1 MARGGAPR
9 RERDGFLSATA
20 AAPPAAEALAAAT
33 ASALGAARAL
43 EARDA
48 SDLPRFVRNLRRD
61 GLEALGKLGLPRP
74 SDEEWRYTSVA
85 TLARRLP
92 DLLAAGAA
100 RGASPTVSAAA
111 REALACF
118 GPLAGEK
125 RGLHALVLV
134 NGRLDPALSH
144 VDGLPAGVRFE
155 PLSRAFAAPPPLL
168 EQRLGLAGAHRS
180 HPFAALNA
188 AFLSEGVWVE
198 VPDGVVL
205 PEPLVVLH
213 VADASAGPL
222 ACHPR
227 VVLTVGENAQA
238 SVVEAYCGV
247 GEALVNAVTELYL
260 LAHARLDHS
269 VLQEESLEAFHVG
282 TAEAHLGPG
291 AQLYSRVLSVG
302 GRIARNE
309 LTVRLHGDGA
319 GATLDGL
326 FLARDAQQ
334 VDNHTLVDHARP
346 HGGSQQRYKGILSGE
361 ARGAF
366 DGKVV
371 VRPAGAFTD
380 AHQSNRNL
388 LLSDTARVDAKPQ
401 LEIYNNDVKCTH
413 GSATGRLD
421 ADALFYLRSRGFSED
436 EARSVLTLAFASE
449 IVDRVPLEPLR
460 AHLTE
465 RVLGWLSADAP
476 GAR

>member
-1 MARGGAPR
+1 M
-9 RERDGFLSATA
+9 SATA
-20 AAPPAAEALAAAT
+20 LAMPAAEALSAAT
-33 ASALGAARAL
+33 ASALDGSRAL
-43 EARDA
+43 DARDGA
-48 SDLPRFVRNLRRD
+48 ELPLFVRNLRRD
-61 GLEALGKLGLPRP
+61 GQESLARLGLPRP

-85 TLARRLP
+85 AIARRLP
-92 DLLAAGAA
+92 DLLSAGAGP
-100 RGASPTVSAAA
+100 GASPSASAAA
-111 REALACF
+111 HEALSCF
-118 GPLAGEK
+118 GPLAAERK
-125 RGLHALVLV
+125 GLHVLVLV
-134 NGRLDPALSH
+134 NGRLDPGLSH
-144 VDGLPAGVRFE
+144 VDGLPAGVRFDS
-155 PLSRAFAAPPPLL
+155 LSRAFAAPPALL
-168 EQRLGLAGAHRS
+168 EQRLGLAGTHRS
-180 HPFAALNA
+180 HPFAAMNA
-188 AFLSEGVWVE
+188 AFLSDGAWVE
-198 VPDGVVL
+198 VADGVVL
-205 PEPLVVLH
+205 AEPLVVLH
-213 VADASAGPL
+213 VADAASGPL
-222 ACHPR
+222 AVHPR
-227 VVLTVGENAQA
+227 VVISIGQNAQA
-238 SVVEAYCGV
+238 SVVEAYCGA
-247 GEALVNAVTELYL
+247 GEAFVNAITEAYL

-269 VLQEESLEAFHVG
+269 VLQEESPEAIHVG

-302 GRIARNE
+302 ARIARNE

-326 FLARDAQQ
+326 FLARGTQE

-346 HGGSQQRYKGILSGE
+346 HGGSQQRYKGILSGT

-401 LEIYNNDVKCTH
+401 LEIYNNDVRCTH

-421 ADALFYLRSRGFSED
+421 ADALFYLRSRGFSES

-449 IVDRVPLEPLR
+449 IVDRVPLDPLR

-465 RVLGWLSADAP
+465 RVLGWLSEDVP

>member
-1 MARGGAPR
+1 M
-9 RERDGFLSATA
+9 SATA
-20 AAPPAAEALAAAT
+20 LAMPAAEALSAAT
-33 ASALGAARAL
+33 ASALDGSRAL
-43 EARDA
+43 DARDGA
-48 SDLPRFVRNLRRD
+48 ELPLFVRNLRRD
-61 GLEALGKLGLPRP
+61 GQESLARLGLPRP

-85 TLARRLP
+85 AIARRLP
-92 DLLAAGAA
+92 DLLSAGAGP
-100 RGASPTVSAAA
+100 GASPSASAAA
-111 REALACF
+111 REALSYF
-118 GPLAGEK
+118 GPLAAERK
-125 RGLHALVLV
+125 GLHVLVLV
-134 NGRLDPALSH
+134 NGRLDPGLSH
-144 VDGLPAGVRFE
+144 VDGLPAGVRFDS
-155 PLSRAFAAPPPLL
+155 LSRAFAAPPALL
-168 EQRLGLAGAHRS
+168 EQRLGLAGTHRS
-180 HPFAALNA
+180 HPFAAMNA
-188 AFLSEGVWVE
+188 AFLSDGAWVE
-198 VPDGVVL
+198 VADGVVL
-205 PEPLVVLH
+205 AEPLVVLH
-213 VADASAGPL
+213 VADAASGPL
-222 ACHPR
+222 AVHPR
-227 VVLTVGENAQA
+227 VVISIGQNAQA
-238 SVVEAYCGV
+238 SVVEAYCGA
-247 GEALVNAVTELYL
+247 GEAFVNALTEAYL

-269 VLQEESLEAFHVG
+269 VLQEESPEAIHVG

-302 GRIARNE
+302 ARIARNE

-326 FLARDAQQ
+326 FLARGTQE

-346 HGGSQQRYKGILSGE
+346 HGGSQQRYKGILSGT

-401 LEIYNNDVKCTH
+401 LEIYNNDVRCTH

-421 ADALFYLRSRGFSED
+421 ADALFYLRSRGFSES

-449 IVDRVPLEPLR
+449 IVDRVPLDPLR

-465 RVLGWLSADAP
+465 RVLGWLSEDVP

>member
-1 MARGGAPR
+1 M
-9 RERDGFLSATA
+9 SATA
-20 AAPPAAEALAAAT
+20 PATSAAEALAEAT
-33 ASALGAARAL
+33 ASALAASHAL
-43 EARDA
+43 DARDGA
-48 SDLPRFVRNLRRD
+48 EFPLFARNLRHD
-61 GLEALGKLGLPRP
+61 GQEALGRLGLPRP
-74 SDEEWRYTSVA
+74 SEEEWRYTSVA
-85 TLARRLP
+85 AIARRLP
-92 DLLAAGAA
+92 DLIAAGAA
-100 RGASPTVSAAA
+100 PGAPPAASAAA
-111 REALACF
+111 LEALSCF
-118 GPLAGEK
+118 GPLADERKGF
-125 RGLHALVLV
+125 HVLAFV

-144 VDGLPAGVRFE
+144 VDGLPAGVRFDA
-155 PLSRAFAAPPPLL
+155 LSRAFDSPPALL
-168 EQRLGLAGAHRS
+168 EQRLGLAGTHRA

-188 AFLSEGVWVE
+188 AFLSDGAFVE

-205 PEPLVVLH
+205 AEPLVVLH
-213 VADASAGPL
+213 VADAAARPL
-222 ACHPR
+222 AAHPR
-227 VVLTVGENAQA
+227 VVISLGENAQA
-238 SVVEAYCGV
+238 SVVEAYCGA
-247 GEALVNAVTELYL
+247 GEAFVNAVTEITL

-269 VLQEESLEAFHVG
+269 KLQEESPEAIHVG

-302 GRIARNE
+302 ARIARNE

-326 FLARDAQQ
+326 FLARGTQE

-346 HGGSQQRYKGILSGE
+346 HGGSQQRYKGILSGT

-421 ADALFYLRSRGFSED
+421 GDALFYLRSRGLSESQ
-436 EARSVLTLAFASE
+436 ARSVLTLAFASE
-449 IVDRVPLEPLR
+449 IVDRVPLDPLR

-465 RVLGWLSADAP
+465 RVLGWLSEDVP

>member
-1 MARGGAPR
+1 MSATAPAPTVS
-9 RERDGFLSATA
+9 EAIAAATA
-20 AAPPAAEALAAAT
+20 AALAGSRALDERDAEALPLFA
-33 ASALGAARAL
+33 
-43 EARDA
+43 
-48 SDLPRFVRNLRRD
+48 RNLRRD
-61 GLEALGKLGLPRP
+61 GQEALGRLGLPRLA
-74 SDEEWRYTSVA
+74 DEEWRYTSVA
-85 TLARRLP
+85 ALARRLP
-92 DLLAAGAA
+92 DLLPASAA
-100 RGASPTVSAAA
+100 RGGSPTVSAAA
-111 REALACF
+111 REALSCF
-118 GPLAGEK
+118 GPLSAERK
-125 RGLHALVLV
+125 GLHVLVLV
-134 NGRLDPALSH
+134 NGRLDPDLSR

-155 PLSRAFAAPPPLL
+155 ALSRAFAAPPALL
-168 EQRLGLAGAHRS
+168 EQRLGLAGSHRS

-188 AFLSEGVWVE
+188 AFLSDGAFVE

-205 PEPLVVLH
+205 AEPLVVLH
-213 VADASAGPL
+213 VADAAAGPL
-222 ACHPR
+222 AAHPR
-227 VVLTVGENAQA
+227 VVVSLGENAQA
-238 SVVEAYCGV
+238 SVVEAYCGA
-247 GEALVNAVTELYL
+247 GEAFVNAVTEIYL

-269 VLQEESLEAFHVG
+269 KLQEESPEAFHVG

-326 FLARDAQQ
+326 FLARGTQE

-346 HGGSQQRYKGILSGE
+346 HGGSQQRYKGILSGT

-421 ADALFYLRSRGFSED
+421 ADALFYLRSRGFSES

-449 IVDRVPLEPLR
+449 IVDRVPLDPLR

-465 RVLGWLSADAP
+465 RVLGWLSGDAP

>member
-1 MARGGAPR
+1 
-9 RERDGFLSATA
+9 
-20 AAPPAAEALAAAT
+20 
-33 ASALGAARAL
+33 
-43 EARDA
+43 
-48 SDLPRFVRNLRRD
+48 
-61 GLEALGKLGLPRP
+61 
-74 SDEEWRYTSVA
+74 
-85 TLARRLP
+85 
-92 DLLAAGAA
+92 
-100 RGASPTVSAAA
+100 
-111 REALACF
+111 
-118 GPLAGEK
+118 
-125 RGLHALVLV
+125 
-134 NGRLDPALSH
+134 
-144 VDGLPAGVRFE
+144 
-155 PLSRAFAAPPPLL
+155 
-168 EQRLGLAGAHRS
+168 
-180 HPFAALNA
+180 
-188 AFLSEGVWVE
+188 VE

-205 PEPLVVLH
+205 AEPLVVLH
-213 VADASAGPL
+213 VADAAAGPL
-222 ACHPR
+222 AAHPR
-227 VVLTVGENAQA
+227 VVISLGQNAQA

-247 GEALVNAVTELYL
+247 GEAFVNAVAEIYL

-302 GRIARNE
+302 ARIARNE

-326 FLARDAQQ
+326 FLARGSQE

-346 HGGSQQRYKGILSGE
+346 HGGSQQRYKGILSGT

-421 ADALFYLRSRGFSED
+421 ADALFYLRSRGFSES

-449 IVDRVPLEPLR
+449 IVDRVPLDPLR

-465 RVLGWLSADAP
+465 RVLGWLSGDVP